1 MADKLTEFLTRNDAC
16 IEVLARLAATGAATP
31 EEAFERADDRDLVW
45 AVTRPGVMSADQ
57 RRRFLSEAVLAP
69 IEHLLTDARSLNILQ
84 KLRANEQITDADRLS
99 AADAADDALA
109 DASDASYAAARAALC
124 AAAQAAAERAS
135 DAASWA
141 AASQAAAAVEK
152 AEDADAADAAR
163 AAQAKWIRKNFR
175 LADLRTN

>member
-1 MADKLTEFLTRNDAC
+1 MTDKLTSFLTRHHAC

-109 DASDASYAAARAALC
+109 DASDASYAAARAAWS
-124 AAAQAAAERAS
+124 AAQAAAERAS
-135 DAASWA
+135 DAAA
-141 AASQAAAAVEK
+141 YAAAAEASA
-152 AEDADAADAAR
+152 AEYAADAADAAR
-163 AAQAKWIRKNFR
+163 AAQARWIRKNFR